1 MKGALVLLSVCFF
14 AFSGLAWAQ
23 PNYLI
28 RIDRVDQVTIDQLKT
43 TEIQVWAKTADF
55 WIAGASK
62 TDLEFLEKEEAVFQ
76 ILDREADIGEHY
88 LVWPKPSEDM
98 TSRLPDIRARARILA
113 ADRDVAIVKGNPK
126 KIEELASLGFSLRK
140 IHKRSLPIES
150 ETEVRPYLETFP
162 KAYDPLIGD
171 IVSQVDQAQ
180 LLSWIDDLSGEDT
193 VLIGGFEDSIKTRY
207 SYSDQ
212 IIKAAQYLKE
222 RFEEMG
228 LPAEYDTFEIAG
240 YQAYLLDIA
249 CSPDGQKAW
258 AVSYYGGIFKTINGG
273 SLWNLVEDTGPLEL
287 YDICRVDDDTLWAV
301 GNGGIIVRSTDGGN
315 TWEDRSKPEF
325 SSIDFRGS
333 YFEDAQH
340 GWVVGD
346 GGAWYTQDGG
356 VNWTQQ
362 ASTPGIRLYGIDFV
376 GPNYGWTVGE
386 VGTVL
391 HTTDRGTNWNAQT
404 SGTSVRFRGVDFVDQ
419 LDGWAVGD
427 DGWAIYTVN
436 GGTNWTRKTVSTSDN
451 LNNIDFVDGLHGWM
465 VGYDGSIL
473 YTSDLGVN
481 WTSQTSNS
489 YYLYGVDFADTET
502 GWVTGYMEILRSTNH
517 GQTWFTQYGNMEPI
531 QLVNVVATIEGK
543 SNPNSEFLITGH
555 YDDVSEDSYNWAPGA
570 DDNASGTV
578 TLLAAASILKDYDLI
593 NTVKFVAF
601 AGEEQGLLGS
611 EAYAQEAY
619 NQGVNILGVLNFDMI
634 AWDGNGDDIIEVHSG
649 YPAENQALAD
659 LFIGAISDYGL
670 SLTAQKITG
679 GATDRS
685 DHASFWDYNFA
696 AILGIE
702 DFDDFNA
709 YYHTTGDRV
718 SAFDTSYYVDFTKAA
733 VAGISILANPF
744 ILGDVNEDLII
755 DVGDVVYLISYLY
768 KNGPAPDPVEAGDV
782 NCDDIV
788 NVGDVVYLVSYLYKG
803 GPPPGCP

>member
-1 MKGALVLLSVCFF
+1 MKGALLFLIICFF

-28 RIDRVDQVTIDQLKT
+28 RIDRLDRATIDQLKVT
-43 TEIQVWAKTADF
+43 DIEVWAKTADF
-55 WIAGASK
+55 WIAGASW
-62 TDLEFLEKEEAVFQ
+62 TDLESLEKGGVPFQ
-76 ILDREADIGEHY
+76 ILDREADLGEYY
-88 LVWPKPSEDM
+88 LIRSKPSEEIGFK
-98 TSRLPDIRARARILA
+98 LPEIRARARIL
-113 ADRDVAIVKGNPK
+113 DSEVDLVVVKGNPRE
-126 KIEELASLGFSLRK
+126 IEELASLGFSLRK
-140 IHKRSLPIES
+140 IHRRSLPLES
-150 ETEVRPYLETFP
+150 ETRIQPYIETLP

-193 VLIGGFEDSIKTRY
+193 TRIGGMEDSIKTRY
-207 SYSDQ
+207 SYSEQ
-212 IIKAAQYLKE
+212 IGKAAQYLKE

-228 LPAEYDTFEIAG
+228 LPAEYDTFEIG
-240 YQAYLLDIA
+240 GHQAYMVDAA

-258 AVSYYGGIFKTINGG
+258 AVSYYGGIFKTTNGG
-273 SLWNLVEDTGPLEL
+273 GLWGLVENTGPLEL

-301 GNGGIIVRSTDGGN
+301 GNGGIIVRSTDGGD
-315 TWEDRSKPEF
+315 TWQDRSKPEF
-325 SSIDFRGS
+325 SFVDFRGS
-333 YFEDAQH
+333 YFEDAYH
-340 GWVVGD
+340 GWVVGN
-346 GGAWYTQDGG
+346 GGVRYTQDGG
-356 VNWTQQ
+356 ANWVLQV
-362 ASTPGIRLYGIDFV
+362 STPGITLYGIDFV
-376 GPNYGWTVGE
+376 DPYRGWSVGE

-391 HTTDRGTNWNAQT
+391 HTTDRGTNWNPQT
-404 SGTSVRFRGVDFVDQ
+404 SGTSARLRGVDFVDQ
-419 LDGWAVGD
+419 LNGWAVGD

-436 GGTNWTRKTVSTSDN
+436 GGANWTQKTVSTSDN
-451 LNNIDFVDGLHGWM
+451 LNNIDFVDALHGWM

-473 YTSDLGVN
+473 YTSDLGTN

-489 YYLYGVDFADTET
+489 YYLYGVDFADTQT
-502 GWVTGYMEILRSTNH
+502 GWVTGYMEILKSING
-517 GQTWFTQYGNMEPI
+517 GQGWSSQYGNMEPI
-531 QLVNVVATIEGK
+531 NLLNVVATIEGV
-543 SNPNSEFLITGH
+543 SYPDREYLITGH

-578 TLLAAASILKDYDLI
+578 TLLAAASILKDYGLG

-619 NQGVNILGVLNFDMI
+619 NQGDSILGVLNFDMI
-634 AWDGNGDDIIEVHSG
+634 AWDGNGDDIIEVHCG

-659 LFIGAISDYGL
+659 LFMGAISDYGL
-670 SLTAQKITG
+670 SLVAQKITD

-685 DHASFWDYNFA
+685 DHASFWDYNFP

-709 YYHTTGDRV
+709 YYHSTGDRV
-718 SAFDTSYYVDFTKAA
+718 SEFDTSYYVDFTKAA
-733 VAGISILANPF
+733 VASISILANPF
-744 ILGDVNEDLII
+744 VLGDVNEDGII
-755 DVGDVVYLISYLY
+755 DIGDVVFLIAYLY
-768 KNGPAPDPVEAGDV
+768 KGGPAADPVEAGDV

>member
-43 TEIQVWAKTADF
+43 TEIQVWAKTANF
-55 WIAGASK
+55 WIAGAGR
-62 TDLEFLEKEEAVFQ
+62 TDLDFLEKEGVAFQ
-76 ILDREADIGEHY
+76 ILDKEADIGEHY
-88 LVWPKPSEDM
+88 MVRSKPSEEIR
-98 TSRLPDIRARARILA
+98 SRLLDIRARARILSV
-113 ADRDVAIVKGNPK
+113 DRGVALVKGNPK
-126 KIEELASLGFSLRK
+126 RIEELAALGFSLRK
-140 IHKRSLPIES
+140 IHRRPLPLES
-150 ETEVRPYLETFP
+150 EVRVQPYVEELP
-162 KAYDPLIGD
+162 KAYDPMID
-171 IVSQVDQAQ
+171 EIVSQVDQAQ

-212 IIKAAQYLKE
+212 IAKAAQYLKE
-222 RFEEMG
+222 RFEQMG
-228 LPAEYDTFEIAG
+228 LSAEFDTFEIGG
-240 YQAYLLDIA
+240 YQAYLLDVA

-273 SLWNLVEDTGPLEL
+273 GLWSLVEDTGPLEF

-301 GNGGIIVRSTDGGN
+301 GNGGIIVRSTDGGE

-325 SSIDFRGS
+325 YSLDFRGS
-333 YFEDAQH
+333 CFEDAQH

-356 VNWTQQ
+356 ANWTQQ

-376 GPNYGWTVGE
+376 DPNYGWTVGE
-386 VGTVL
+386 IGTIL
-391 HTTDRGTNWNAQT
+391 HTTDRGTNWNPQT

-419 LDGWAVGD
+419 LNGWAVGD
-427 DGWAIYTVN
+427 DEWAIYTTD
-436 GGTNWTRKTVSTSDN
+436 GGTNWSRKTVSTSAS
-451 LNNIDFVDGLHGWM
+451 LNNICFVDSLHGWM

-473 YTSDLGVN
+473 YTNDLGVN
-481 WTSQTSNS
+481 WASQTSNS
-489 YYLYGVDFADTET
+489 YYLYGVDFADTLL
-502 GWVTGYMEILRSTNH
+502 GWVTGYMEILKSTNA
-517 GQTWFTQYGNMEPI
+517 GQNWFNQYGNMEPI
-531 QLVNVVATIEGK
+531 QLVNVVATIEGV
-543 SNPNSEFLITGH
+543 SNPDQEYLITGH

-578 TLLAAASILKDYDLI
+578 TLLAAASILKDYDLT

-619 NQGVNILGVLNFDMI
+619 NQGDNILGVLNFDMI

-649 YPAENQALAD
+649 YPAENQTLAD

-670 SLTAQKITG
+670 SLSAQKITG

-685 DHASFWDYNFA
+685 DHASFWDYNYP

-709 YYHTTGDRV
+709 YYHSTGDRV
-718 SAFDTSYYVDFTKAA
+718 SEFDTSYYVDFTKAA
-733 VAGISILANPF
+733 VAGIAILADPF

-755 DVGDVVYLISYLY
+755 DVGDVVYLINYLY